1 MILIKLNLNS
11 FYLFFKGVDGGVLIL
26 NPEGKLILGY
36 LGTEPSLFVAPP
48 VLSRDLDYEAA
59 EKELQQLR
67 KVINESGEQ
76 SKVAFI

>member
-1 MILIKLNLNS
+1 M
-11 FYLFFKGVDGGVLIL
+11 

-48 VLSRDLDYEAA
+48 VQSRDLDYEAA

-76 SKVAFI
+76 SKFTFLMIKDLEEKMFILIRFFFRCLSK